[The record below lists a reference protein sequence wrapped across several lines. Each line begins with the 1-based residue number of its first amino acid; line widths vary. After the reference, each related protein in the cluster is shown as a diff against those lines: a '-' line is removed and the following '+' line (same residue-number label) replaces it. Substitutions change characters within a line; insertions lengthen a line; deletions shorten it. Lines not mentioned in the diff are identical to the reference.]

1 LYSCNSDVDGDGG
14 NPPKTGQPVKDRL
27 AIIVERLK
35 KRPDAG
41 RRRTKPPVS
50 GPVSTVGK
58 YKFPFL
64 QLSPVR
70 LEAARCEL
78 PVSCN
83 MQRQQ
88 QLWDWDSVVEA
99 LRYSLAAAA
108 AVQAMPPPPPEFA
121 DDADPD
127 DEGLTPP
134 PPPPPPPP
142 MQPMQFG
149 FLTGVNGNATA
160 AEVGDCENNV
170 LDDEDNNGV
179 VVVAG
184 RTDDAASTGSAVL
197 AETEL
202 SEAPL
207 APPQPM
213 PTMRAASGSGQTIGT
228 QRADYSDNG
237 DEEEEEDGDGED
249 DEELSTLDED
259 AALMSMD
266 SVRDTVML
274 LYGVINASKLRLHEL
289 SEDSEAGE
297 RSASISELPPTP
309 LLKRQQKQQH
319 KQQQQQQEEE
329 QQQQPMYPSV
339 RDLDGEAIDVVGV
352 GRIWERLGMLYD
364 HINSRSLSSSAIRGQ
379 VPDDAVTRARDVL
392 EALTECRNAEAAEDC
407 LELRLL
413 LTQAHFRALLQ
424 AHDVLAHDVYGEQAV
439 RVTPPPMSSYLNGD
453 TDESVDTDT
462 DSVTRVRLVQFQ
474 KNTNE
479 PMGITLKMSEDGRII
494 VARIMHGGMI
504 HRQGTLQIGDEIR
517 EINGDPVMG
526 QSVESLQRMLKE
538 SRGSVTLKIVP
549 SYRYQPMQCEIY
561 VKALFNYNPEEDELN
576 PCPQAG
582 IAFRVGDI
590 LQVISKDDHNWWQ
603 EWRAACSAIE
613 RAKLDQQLASNCSGG
628 LFSFARRSASGKSRP
643 RMKAAAPAAAAAGGG
658 LTTSGAAFDQ
668 LEMVTYEE
676 VVHLA
681 NFRRKTLVLLGAHGV
696 GRRHIKNS
704 LIQGSPDRFAYPIPH
719 TTRQPN
725 KGETSGRN
733 YYFVSREEMLR
744 DITNNEYLE
753 YGTHDE
759 AMYGTKLETIR
770 EIHRQGKVAILDV
783 EPQAL
788 RILRTAEFAPYVVFI
803 AAPDMAMV
811 GDSQGV

>member
-1 LYSCNSDVDGDGG
+1 
-14 NPPKTGQPVKDRL
+14 
-27 AIIVERLK
+27 
-35 KRPDAG
+35 
-41 RRRTKPPVS
+41 
-50 GPVSTVGK
+50 
-58 YKFPFL
+58 
-64 QLSPVR
+64 
-70 LEAARCEL
+70 
-78 PVSCN
+78 
-83 MQRQQ
+83 
-88 QLWDWDSVVEA
+88 
-99 LRYSLAAAA
+99 
-108 AVQAMPPPPPEFA
+108 
-121 DDADPD
+121 
-127 DEGLTPP
+127 
-134 PPPPPPPP
+134 
-142 MQPMQFG
+142 
-149 FLTGVNGNATA
+149 
-160 AEVGDCENNV
+160 
-170 LDDEDNNGV
+170 
-179 VVVAG
+179 
-184 RTDDAASTGSAVL
+184 
-197 AETEL
+197 
-202 SEAPL
+202 
-207 APPQPM
+207 
-213 PTMRAASGSGQTIGT
+213 
-228 QRADYSDNG
+228 
-237 DEEEEEDGDGED
+237 
-249 DEELSTLDED
+249 
-259 AALMSMD
+259 
-266 SVRDTVML
+266 
-274 LYGVINASKLRLHEL
+274 LRLHEL

-309 LLKRQQKQQH
+309 LLKRQQKQQQ
-319 KQQQQQQEEE
+319 KQQQQQQEEQQ

-439 RVTPPPMSSYLNGD
+439 RVTPPPILSYLNGD

-479 PMGITLKMSEDGRII
+479 PMGITLKMFEDGRII

-526 QSVESLQRMLKE
+526 QSVESLQRMLRHLQGMVTIKIAPNLSRMIGSHRASLFKEVKSIQLAAFGNWCSKE

-549 SYRYQPMQCEIY
+549 SYRYQPMQCEIF

-590 LQVISKDDHNWWQ
+590 LQVISKDDHNWWQAREWNAPPNTPASLIPSPELQ

-719 TTRQPN
+719 TTRQPS

-803 AAPDMAMV
+803 AAPDMAMDGSLERLIRESELLDRQYGHCFDMRIV
-811 GDSQGV
+811 NNDIDDTIVELRQCVDLAQTRPQWIP